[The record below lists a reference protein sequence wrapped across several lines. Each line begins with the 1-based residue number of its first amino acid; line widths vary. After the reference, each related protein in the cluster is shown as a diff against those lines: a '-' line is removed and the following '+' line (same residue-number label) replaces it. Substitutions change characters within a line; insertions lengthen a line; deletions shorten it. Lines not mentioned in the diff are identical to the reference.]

1 MSCKRGVKLSLHIMA
16 STSQRSLPQR
26 LSNKRLALI
35 IPKSNKLLQRIR
47 SSCQNSEKSR
57 STKTTQKQL
66 RSTQSYSRDKLLL
79 GNSQKASTFHT
90 PSCTVARPLIKS
102 SASLG
107 PSQRS
112 PRALSQGT
120 RINPGLLGWQIVMFM
135 LFITPISTQL
145 PNRLRGVTRKPPS
158 LKSTVKLASVHNTPM
173 L

>member
-1 MSCKRGVKLSLHIMA
+1 MA
-16 STSQRSLPQR
+16 SNSQRGLPQG

-35 IPKSNKLLQRIR
+35 IPKSNKLLQRIK
-47 SSCQNSEKSR
+47 SSCQNSEKSK

-102 SASLG
+102 NASLG

-112 PRALSQGT
+112 PRALS
-120 RINPGLLGWQIVMFM
+120 LGHGDKPR
-135 LFITPISTQL
+135 TPWLADSDVRVVYHTDKHST
-145 PNRLRGVTRKPPS
+145 PKPPERS
-158 LKSTVKLASVHNTPM
+158 YSKTTIS
-173 L
+173 